1 VRTLVDTGAHNSCI
15 LRHFVNHLGFEKEI
29 IASSR
34 RRLFTAS
41 GKPMAVA
48 GTIQLTLDIRKL
60 KIPVTF
66 NVINVVMHDVILG
79 LDF

>member
-1 VRTLVDTGAHNSCI
+1 
-15 LRHFVNHLGFEKEI
+15 
-29 IASSR
+29 
-34 RRLFTAS
+34 
-41 GKPMAVA
+41 MAVA